1 MKIAIVGAGISGLG
15 CAWLLNQR
23 HEITVYE
30 AAERLGGHSN
40 TVEVATS
47 SGSVAVDTGF
57 IVYNE
62 LNYPNLTR
70 LFTHLDVATKPS
82 VMSLGVSFDDGR
94 LEYAGDTVAG
104 LFAQRR
110 NLIKP
115 GFYGMVAEILRF
127 YRQAP
132 AVLTLPEAESTT
144 LGAYLRRHRYGQR
157 FIHQHLL
164 PMAAAIW
171 SCPAEQMLDFPVT
184 SFVRFCDNHGLLK
197 VTDRP
202 EWRTVDG
209 GSREYVRRLSASF
222 ADRIRL
228 AAPVYAIKRNGQG
241 VEVTDGTGQ
250 TELYDQVVLACHADQ
265 AARMLTDATPA
276 EAGVMGSFRYQP
288 NRAILHRDPRL
299 MPRRSRVWSSW
310 NYLARQGATPAGG
323 SVSVTYWMNRLQ
335 GLAGA
340 PNLFLSLNPL
350 DEPNPALVEREFGY
364 DHPVF
369 DQRTMA
375 AQRRL
380 PGLQG
385 NGGVWFCG
393 SYCGWGFHEDG
404 FSAGL
409 AVARALGVEPP
420 WQMAPAF
427 AADAVWPARAAPAL
441 VPLEDAA

>member
-15 CAWLLNQR
+15 CAWLLNQQ
-23 HEITVYE
+23 HDITVFE
-30 AAERLGGHSN
+30 AADRLGGHSN
-40 TVEVATS
+40 TVEV
-47 SGSVAVDTGF
+47 GGVPVDTGF

-70 LFTHLDVATKPS
+70 LFDHLRVPTKPS
-82 VMSLGVSFDDGR
+82 VMSLGVSFDHGR

-132 AVLTLPEAESTT
+132 AVLALAEQDSPT
-144 LGAYLRRHRYGQR
+144 LGTYLRENRYGRR

-171 SCPAEQMLDFPVT
+171 SCPAEQMLEFPVT

-197 VTDRP
+197 VSDRP

-222 ADRIRL
+222 ADKVRL
-228 AAPVYAIKRNGQG
+228 DTPIQTVRRTGHG
-241 VEVTDGTGQ
+241 VEVTDARGHM
-250 TELYDQVVLACHADQ
+250 ELFDQVVLACHGDQ
-265 AARMLTDATPA
+265 AARMLTDTTPG
-276 EAGVMGSFRYQP
+276 EADILGSFRYQQ
-288 NRAILHRDPRL
+288 NRAILHRDPKL
-299 MPRRSRVWSSW
+299 MPRRKRVWSSW
-310 NYLARQGATPAGG
+310 NYLALKCDHPKDA

-335 GLAGA
+335 GLEGA
-340 PNLFLSLNPL
+340 PNLFVSLNPL
-350 DEPNPALVEREFGY
+350 IEPDPALVEREFLY

-375 AQRRL
+375 AQRQL

-385 NGGVWFCG
+385 DGGVWFCG

-409 AVARALGVEPP
+409 AVARGLGVEPP
-420 WQMAPAF
+420 WQTAPAF
-427 AADAVWPARAAPAL
+427 AADAVWPLTGEPARTA
-441 VPLEDAA
+441 LEDAA